1 MILKKYIF
9 LLIVFYINQ
18 SYSQEYRE
26 ITYKGIEG
34 VILCKE
40 YFSKRYRETYNI
52 YNLSPEEVY
61 EFEKSL
67 EGSKN
72 RYPSYYRKYQGLI
85 KDEKKYINSKLI
97 NRVYTDQ
104 YSPNWK
110 EDKTLYIHE
119 CNTSTIV
126 YSFSEKKII
135 LNKFNECG
143 E

>member
-1 MILKKYIF
+1 MILKKIF
-9 LLIVFYINQ
+9 FLIFFYINQ

-26 ITYKGIEG
+26 ITYEGIEG

-40 YFSKRYRETYNI
+40 YFSERYRET

-67 EGSKN
+67 EGTEN
-72 RYPSYYRKYQGLI
+72 RYPYYYRKYQGLI
-85 KDEKKYINSKLI
+85 KDGKKYINSKLI
-97 NRVYTDQ
+97 NRVYKDQ

-119 CNTSTIV
+119 CNTRTIV
-126 YSFSEKKII
+126 YSFSEKK
-135 LNKFNECG
+135 LY
-143 E
+143 